1 MTNFK
6 MLAPT
11 GAIIRKL
18 GVKQLIEKMGNIDV
32 EQKDAQEQ
40 FGKEMFGVI
49 AENLEEISGDI
60 IDLCAAYKKVPREE
74 MENRSPFVEI
84 KELFAD
90 EDFGGF
96 FKSVLALAQKHD

>member
-18 GVKQLIEKMGNIDV
+18 GVKKIIEKMGNIDV

-40 FGKEMFGVI
+40 FGKEMFGVL
-49 AENLEEISGDI
+49 AENLEVISDDVI
-60 IDLCAAYKKVPREE
+60 NLCAAYKKVPREE
-74 MENRSPFVEI
+74 MENRSPFTEL
-84 KELFAD
+84 KDLFAD